1 LLAKRPPT
9 ACRHAVS
16 GTISLPST
24 GCFSPFPH
32 GTGSLSVTKEYLALR
47 DGPRRF
53 PRDSSCPAV
62 LRYLPNEVTTISPT
76 GLSPAMARLSRTVR
90 LSCDLVTRR
99 PYGQTGPTTPP
110 CKHEGLGYVRV
121 RSPLLAESL
130 LISLPVGTEMVHFPT
145 LPSRTYGFSPGYPG
159 MTPGGFPHSE
169 ISGSKLVCSSPKLIA
184 AYHVLHRLLVP
195 RHSPHALSSLTI
207 KTPDFHCAAR
217 EGDAAEIWLSHTAVW
232 SVKTTV
238 CRIFSCQ
245 RVLRHGRCRDRRR
258 TSRPALEGR
267 TANPSSLFPGLTQ
280 PRRRRR
286 KGWWRIP
293 GSNR

>member
-1 LLAKRPPT
+1 MSR
-9 ACRHAVS
+9 
-16 GTISLPST
+16 GTQVPVQRGHDDFAYGAFTLC
-24 GCFSPFPH
+24 GHPFQ
-32 GTGSLSVTKEYLALR
+32 
-47 DGPRRF
+47 D
-53 PRDSSCPAV
+53 
-62 LRYLPNEVTTISPT
+62 
-76 GLSPAMARLSRTVR
+76 VR

-99 PYGQTGPTTPP
+99 PCGQTGPTTPP

-130 LISLPVGTEMVHFPT
+130 LISVPVGTEMVHFPT

-184 AYHVLHRLLVP
+184 AYHVLHRLLAP

-207 KTPDFHCAAR
+207 KTPDFVSRGAR
-217 EGDAAEIWLSHTAVW
+217 EGSPREIWLSHTAVW

-245 RVLRHGRCRDRRR
+245 RFPAFVALATSAGPACQPSRVGRRIPCSSCLAR
-258 TSRPALEGR
+258 T
-267 TANPSSLFPGLTQ
+267 GLCT
-280 PRRRRR
+280 RA
-286 KGWWRIP
+286 GASAWWRIP